1 MTRATFRRILEDVL
15 TFLVFLVVVSVAG
28 LMICWAVSWITG
40 EQILWFKA

>member
-1 MTRATFRRILEDVL
+1 MTRAILRRILEDVL

>member
-1 MTRATFRRILEDVL
+1 MTRAILRRILEDVL
-15 TFLVFLVVVSVAG
+15 TFLVFLVVVGVAG